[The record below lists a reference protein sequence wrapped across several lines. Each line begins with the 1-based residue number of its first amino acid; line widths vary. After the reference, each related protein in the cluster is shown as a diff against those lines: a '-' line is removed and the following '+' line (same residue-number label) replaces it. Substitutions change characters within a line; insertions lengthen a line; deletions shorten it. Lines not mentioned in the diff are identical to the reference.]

1 MNWSDFGERNKRL
14 NPLWSLGAG
23 MNLGELQPY
32 KEMIALSVLL
42 QVYYME
48 LESNERRSKED
59 IIDLAWNSL
68 ERFNITRLGT
78 SESVERLV
86 DGLLWSGSGG
96 DFEAVYFDDH
106 TRQMTVQ
113 KYKYFSVDEEATR
126 SSWEE
131 SGRTIYRLSEYAMEL
146 IFMSHEIIEEFQ
158 ISIKLL
164 EIQMHIKHGRV
175 TRAMQDVNELISRVR
190 KMTQQQQE
198 YRNALR
204 RNPKH
209 IFSEYGV
216 MRHQRLEEI
225 HQQFDEER
233 KHFDNIHRSLARLAN
248 DEKDV
253 IDFNELRLLSER
265 VELSRKVHDEL
276 AEVVLSI
283 FEAETNLRLNFPEL
297 FWGAS
302 GFNFRTNVWEEW
314 VKSEGLPG
322 GDSLELLVG
331 GLFAPHPD
339 FIYPLAWA
347 WEEQDVG
354 FLPEDLPG
362 DAEDEGIEP
371 ETPYIPK
378 SFPWDKVA
386 GLWLPVFTELAEKGR
401 FTFTAEAF
409 SEEQQRNWAQTPD
422 AVDLWVQF
430 FHTEITVQE
439 QAADTGSPGG
449 TDECQRLVQRL
460 LADCPELEILRGK
473 VLRTSIPRA
482 QRDLTVRWPGL
493 EMSPYTITIVENGEV
508 TA

>member
-14 NPLWSLGAG
+14 NPLWTLGAG

-42 QVYYME
+42 QVYYLE
-48 LESNERRSKED
+48 LESSELRARED
-59 IIDLAWNSL
+59 IVELAWSSL
-68 ERFNITRLGT
+68 ERFNIVKLGT
-78 SESVERLV
+78 AESVGRLV

-96 DFEAVYFDDH
+96 DFEAYYYDDLS
-106 TRQMTVQ
+106 QKMEVQ
-113 KYKYFSVDEEATR
+113 KYKYFTVDEDATR
-126 SSWEE
+126 TSWEE
-131 SGRTIYRLSEYAMEL
+131 SGKTVYRLSEYAMEL

-175 TRAMQDVNELISRVR
+175 TRALQDVSELISRVR

-209 IFSEYGV
+209 MFSEYGV
-216 MRHQRLEEI
+216 LRHQRLEEI
-225 HQQFDEER
+225 HLQFDEER

-253 IDFNELRLLSER
+253 IDFNELRQLSER
-265 VELSRKVHDEL
+265 VELSRRVHDEL

-297 FWGAS
+297 FWGAG

-314 VKSEGLPG
+314 VKAEGLPDA
-322 GDSLELLVG
+322 DSLEMLVS
-331 GLFAPHPD
+331 GLFAPNQD

-347 WEEQDVG
+347 WEEQEVG
-354 FLPEDLPG
+354 FLPVDELDDPDEAG
-362 DAEDEGIEP
+362 EEESIPYTPRSIPWPEVAE
-371 ETPYIPK
+371 
-378 SFPWDKVA
+378 
-386 GLWLPVFTELAEKGR
+386 LWGPILQKLADQGS
-401 FTFTAEAF
+401 FTFSAEAF
-409 SEEQQRNWAQTPD
+409 TEEQQRQWSSTPD

-430 FHTEITVQE
+430 FHAEITVQ
-439 QAADTGSPGG
+439 DLDPDSKGG
-449 TDECQRLVQRL
+449 ASDECQELIQRL
-460 LADCPELEILRGK
+460 LDSNPDLEVLRGT
-473 VLRTSIPRA
+473 VLRTTIQNTHTQLVS
-482 QRDLTVRWPGL
+482 WPGL
-493 EMSPYTITIVENGEV
+493 EMSPYTITIIER
-508 TA
+508 

>member
-1 MNWSDFGERNKRL
+1 MNWSDFGERNRRL
-14 NPLWSLGAG
+14 NPLWTLGAG

-42 QVYYME
+42 QVYYLE
-48 LESNERRSKED
+48 LESSERRARED
-59 IIDLAWNSL
+59 IVELAWSSL
-68 ERFNITRLGT
+68 ERFNIVRLGT
-78 SESVERLV
+78 AESVERLV

-96 DFEAVYFDDH
+96 DFEAYYYDDSS
-106 TRQMTVQ
+106 RQMEVQ
-113 KYKYFSVDEEATR
+113 KYKYFTVDEDATR
-126 SSWEE
+126 TSWEE
-131 SGRTIYRLSEYAMEL
+131 SGRTVYRLSEYAMEL

-175 TRAMQDVNELISRVR
+175 TRALQDVGELISRVR

-209 IFSEYGV
+209 MFSEYGV
-216 MRHQRLEEI
+216 LRHQRLEDI

-248 DEKDV
+248 DEKDI
-253 IDFNELRLLSER
+253 IDFNELRQLSER
-265 VELSRKVHDEL
+265 VELSRRVHDEL

-297 FWGAS
+297 FWGAA

-314 VKSEGLPG
+314 VKTEGLPEA
-322 GDSLELLVG
+322 DSLELLVS
-331 GLFAPHPD
+331 GLFTPSQD

-354 FLPEDLPG
+354 FLPEDVI
-362 DAEDEGIEP
+362 DEPDEAGEEESI
-371 ETPYIPK
+371 PYTPK
-378 SFPWDKVA
+378 SIPWPRVTE
-386 GLWLPVFTELAEKGR
+386 LWLPVFTGLAAHGK
-401 FTFTAEAF
+401 FTFSAEAF
-409 SEEQQRNWAQTPD
+409 TEEEQRMWSHTPD

-430 FHTEITVQE
+430 FHTEITVLNQGADS
-439 QAADTGSPGG
+439 QSGAA
-449 TDECQRLVQRL
+449 DECQKLIQCL
-460 LADCPELEILRGK
+460 LAARPELEVLRGK
-473 VLRTSIPRA
+473 LLWTTIQAGGSEGVI
-482 QRDLTVRWPGL
+482 WPGL
-493 EMSPYTITIVENGEV
+493 EMSPYTITIVER
-508 TA
+508 

>member
-1 MNWSDFGERNKRL
+1 MNWNDFGERNKRL

-23 MNLGELQPY
+23 MNLGELQPF

-42 QVYYME
+42 QVYYLE
-48 LESNERRSKED
+48 LESNEQRSKED
-59 IIDLAWNSL
+59 LVDLAWSCL
-68 ERFNITRLGT
+68 DRFGIAKLG
-78 SESVERLV
+78 SPESVERLV
-86 DGLLWSGSGG
+86 DGLLWSGNGG
-96 DFEAVYFDDH
+96 DFEANYYDDH
-106 TRQMTVQ
+106 SRQMGVQ
-113 KYKYFSVDEEATR
+113 KYKYFTVDEDATR
-126 SSWEE
+126 TSWEE
-131 SGRTIYRLSEYAMEL
+131 NGTTIYRLSEYAMEL
-146 IFMSHEIIEEFQ
+146 IFMSHEIIDEFQ

-209 IFSEYGV
+209 IFSEYGTQ
-216 MRHQRLEEI
+216 RHERLEEI

-265 VELSRKVHDEL
+265 VELSRRVHDEL

-297 FWGAS
+297 FWGAA
-302 GFNFRTNVWEEW
+302 GFNFRTHVWEEW
-314 VKSEGLPG
+314 VKPEGLPD
-322 GDSLELLVG
+322 GDSMETLIS
-331 GLFAPHPD
+331 GLFSPSQD

-354 FLPEDLPG
+354 FLAEELPEDP
-362 DAEDEGIEP
+362 DEAGEV
-371 ETPYIPK
+371 EEVHYIPK
-378 SFPWDKVA
+378 GIPWTEVCE
-386 GLWLPVFTELAEKGR
+386 LWLPVLTGVAEHGS

-409 SEEQQRNWAQTPD
+409 SEDERRRWAETPN

-430 FHTEITVQE
+430 FHTPITVQE
-439 QAADTGSPGG
+439 QEAEGQGG
-449 TDECQRLVQRL
+449 ADECQKLIQRL
-460 LADCPELEILRGK
+460 IADHPELETLRGK
-473 VLRTSIPRA
+473 LLRTTIQPGQQGSIR
-482 QRDLTVRWPGL
+482 LPGL
-493 EMSPYTITIVENGEV
+493 EISPYTITIVEK
-508 TA
+508 

>member
-14 NPLWSLGAG
+14 NPLWNLGAG

-42 QVYYME
+42 QVYYLE
-48 LESNERRSKED
+48 LESNERRSKDD
-59 IIDLAWNSL
+59 IVELCWNSL
-68 ERFNITRLGT
+68 ERFNIPKLGT
-78 SESVERLV
+78 PESVERLV
-86 DGLLWSGSGG
+86 DGLLWSGNGG
-96 DFEAVYFDDH
+96 DFESFYYDDH
-106 TRQMTVQ
+106 SRQMELQ
-113 KYKYFSVDEEATR
+113 KYKYFTVDEDATR
-126 SSWEE
+126 NSWEE
-131 SGRTIYRLSEYAMEL
+131 SGTTIYRLSEYAMEL

-175 TRAMQDVNELISRVR
+175 TRALQDVNELISRVR

-225 HQQFDEER
+225 QVQFDEER
-233 KHFDNIHRSLARLAN
+233 THFDNIHRALARLAN

-253 IDFNELRLLSER
+253 IDFNELRMLSER
-265 VELSRKVHDEL
+265 VELSRRVHDEL

-297 FWGAS
+297 FWGAA
-302 GFNFRTNVWEEW
+302 GFNFRTHVWEEW
-314 VKSEGLPG
+314 VKDEGLPS
-322 GDSLELLVG
+322 GDSLELLIS
-331 GLFAPHPD
+331 GLFSPNQD
-339 FIYPLAWA
+339 FVYPLPWA

-354 FLPEDLPG
+354 FLPETVLEELEDDSDALSVQYTPKGIPWG
-362 DAEDEGIEP
+362 DV
-371 ETPYIPK
+371 TK
-378 SFPWDKVA
+378 
-386 GLWLPVFTELAEKGR
+386 LWRPVFLALAEQGS
-401 FTFTAEAF
+401 FTFAADAF
-409 SEEQQRNWAQTPD
+409 TEEEQHQWARTPD
-422 AVDLWVQF
+422 AIDLWVQF

-439 QAADTGSPGG
+439 QTEDKAHGQ
-449 TDECQRLVQRL
+449 DECQMLIGQL
-460 LADCPELEILRGK
+460 LADHPELESLRSK
-473 VLRTSIPRA
+473 RLRTTIEDELAVS
-482 QRDLTVRWPGL
+482 VRWPGL
-493 EMSPYTITIVENGEV
+493 EMSPYTISIIEEGEP

>member
-14 NPLWSLGAG
+14 NPLWTLGAG

-32 KEMIALSVLL
+32 KEMVALSVLL
-42 QVYYME
+42 QVYYLE
-48 LESNERRSKED
+48 LESSELRARED
-59 IIDLAWNSL
+59 IVELAWSSL
-68 ERFNITRLGT
+68 ERFNITKLGT
-78 SESVERLV
+78 AESVERLV

-96 DFEAVYFDDH
+96 DFEAFYYDDLS
-106 TRQMTVQ
+106 RQMAVQ
-113 KYKYFSVDEEATR
+113 KYKYFTVDEDATR
-126 SSWEE
+126 TSWEE
-131 SGRTIYRLSEYAMEL
+131 SGKTVYRLSEYAMEL

-175 TRAMQDVNELISRVR
+175 TRAMQDVGELISRVR

-225 HQQFDEER
+225 HLQFDEER

-253 IDFNELRLLSER
+253 IDFNELRQLSER
-265 VELSRKVHDEL
+265 VELSRRVHDEL

-297 FWGAS
+297 FWGAG

-314 VKSEGLPG
+314 VKADGLPDA
-322 GDSLELLVG
+322 DSLELLVS
-331 GLFAPHPD
+331 GLFAPNQD

-347 WEEQDVG
+347 WEEQEVG
-354 FLPEDLPG
+354 FLPEDALDEPDEAG
-362 DAEDEGIEP
+362 EEESISYTPRSIPWPEVAE
-371 ETPYIPK
+371 
-378 SFPWDKVA
+378 
-386 GLWLPVFTELAEKGR
+386 LWRPVFIGLADHGS
-401 FTFTAEAF
+401 FTFSAEAF
-409 SEEQQRNWAQTPD
+409 TEEQQHKWSLTPD
-422 AVDLWVQF
+422 AIDLWVQF

-439 QAADTGSPGG
+439 QDPDNKQGGAA
-449 TDECQRLVQRL
+449 DECQTLIQRL
-460 LADCPELEILRGK
+460 LGANPDLEVLRGK
-473 VLRTSIPRA
+473 VLRTTIQGNNSASIS
-482 QRDLTVRWPGL
+482 WPGL
-493 EMSPYTITIVENGEV
+493 EMSPYTITIIER
-508 TA
+508 

>member
-1 MNWSDFGERNKRL
+1 MNWNDFGERNKRL

-42 QVYYME
+42 QVYYLE

-59 IIDLAWNSL
+59 IVDLTWSSL
-68 ERFNITRLGT
+68 ERFNIMKLGT
-78 SESVERLV
+78 AESVERLV

-96 DFEAVYFDDH
+96 DFEAYYYDDH
-106 TRQMTVQ
+106 SRQIAMQ
-113 KYKYFSVDEEATR
+113 RYKYFTVDEDATR

-131 SGRTIYRLSEYAMEL
+131 SGKTIYRLSEYAMEL

-216 MRHQRLEEI
+216 MRHQRMEEI

-253 IDFNELRLLSER
+253 IDFNELRVLSER
-265 VELSRKVHDEL
+265 VELSRRVHDEL

-297 FWGAS
+297 FWGAA

-314 VKSEGLPG
+314 VKAEGLPG
-322 GDSLELLVG
+322 GDSLELLVS
-331 GLFAPHPD
+331 GLFTPNQD

-347 WEEQDVG
+347 WDEQDVG
-354 FLPEDLPG
+354 FLPEEFPDEADEEREETDDPYLPRS
-362 DAEDEGIEP
+362 I
-371 ETPYIPK
+371 
-378 SFPWDKVA
+378 PWDKVCE
-386 GLWLPVFTELAEKGR
+386 LWLPVFQGLAAGGS
-401 FTFTAEAF
+401 FTFSTASFTE
-409 SEEQQRNWAQTPD
+409 EEQLEWSRTPD

-430 FHTEITVQE
+430 FHTDIIIQE
-439 QAADTGSPGG
+439 AELDSQSSG
-449 TDECQRLVQRL
+449 TDECQKLIQRL
-460 LADCPELEILRGK
+460 LAGSPELEVLRGR
-473 VLRTSIPRA
+473 VLRTTIHPVSTLA
-482 QRDLTVRWPGL
+482 VSWPGL
-493 EMSPYTITIVENGEV
+493 EISPYTITIVESRDD

>member
-1 MNWSDFGERNKRL
+1 MNWTDFGERNKRL

-42 QVYYME
+42 QVYYLE
-48 LESNERRSKED
+48 LESNEQRSKED
-59 IIDLAWNSL
+59 IIALTWSSL
-68 ERFNITRLGT
+68 ERFNIARLGT

-96 DFEAVYFDDH
+96 DFEAVYYDDH

-113 KYKYFSVDEEATR
+113 KYKYFTVDEDATR

-131 SGRTIYRLSEYAMEL
+131 NGTTIYRLSEYALEL
-146 IFMSHEIIEEFQ
+146 IFMSHEIIDEFQ

-198 YRNALR
+198 YRSALR

-216 MRHQRLEEI
+216 IRHQRLEEI

-233 KHFDNIHRSLARLAN
+233 RHFDNIHRSLARLAN

-297 FWGAS
+297 FWGAA

-322 GDSLELLVG
+322 GDSLELLVS
-331 GLFAPHPD
+331 GLFAPHQD

-354 FLPEDLPG
+354 FLPEELLNEP
-362 DAEDEGIEP
+362 EDEEE
-371 ETPYIPK
+371 ETEAPYVPK
-378 SFPWDKVA
+378 SIPWDEVA
-386 GLWLPVFTELAEKGR
+386 ELWLPVFTELAEAGQ
-401 FTFTAEAF
+401 FTFSSDAF
-409 SEEQQRNWAQTPD
+409 PEEVKLKWARTPD
-422 AVDLWVQF
+422 AVDLWAQF
-430 FHTEITVQE
+430 FHTEIRVQE
-439 QAADTGSPGG
+439 LEANSPGG
-449 TDECQRLVQRL
+449 TDECQRLIQYL
-460 LADCPELEILRGK
+460 LQEHPELEILRGQT
-473 VLRTSIPRA
+473 LRTTIA
-482 QRDLTVRWPGL
+482 GEQRNETVKWPGL
-493 EMSPYTITIVENGEV
+493 EMSPYTITIVQR
-508 TA
+508 

>member
-14 NPLWSLGAG
+14 NPLWTLGAG

-42 QVYYME
+42 QVYYLE
-48 LESNERRSKED
+48 LESNERRAKED
-59 IIDLAWNSL
+59 IIELAWSSL
-68 ERFNITRLGT
+68 ERFNIARFGT
-78 SESVERLV
+78 IESVERLV
-86 DGLLWSGSGG
+86 DGLLWSGGGG
-96 DFEAVYFDDH
+96 DFEAFYYDDQ
-106 TRQMTVQ
+106 TRQMTLQ
-113 KYKYFSVDEEATR
+113 KYKYFTVDEDATR
-126 SSWEE
+126 TSWEE
-131 SGRTIYRLSEYAMEL
+131 SGKTVYRLSEYAMEL

-175 TRAMQDVNELISRVR
+175 TRAMQDVGELISRVR

-209 IFSEYGV
+209 MFSEYGV

-297 FWGAS
+297 FWGAA

-314 VKSEGLPG
+314 VKAEGLPS
-322 GDSLELLVG
+322 GDSLETLIS
-331 GLFAPHPD
+331 GLFTPSQD
-339 FIYPLAWA
+339 FIYPSPGLGKNRMSVFCRKNIWMSPMKKGRSNL
-347 WEEQDVG
+347 QLIRLSLYLG
-354 FLPEDLPG
+354 LKLLSCGNRFLPSLPAKDVLRSKRMHSLLRNSPDG
-362 DAEDEGIEP
+362 RGSRMPLTFGYNSFIP
-371 ETPYIPK
+371 RLSYRSETK
-378 SFPWDKVA
+378 
-386 GLWLPVFTELAEKGR
+386 TTLAE
-401 FTFTAEAF
+401 
-409 SEEQQRNWAQTPD
+409 
-422 AVDLWVQF
+422 V
-430 FHTEITVQE
+430 
-439 QAADTGSPGG
+439 
-449 TDECQRLVQRL
+449 
-460 LADCPELEILRGK
+460 
-473 VLRTSIPRA
+473 TSAR
-482 QRDLTVRWPGL
+482 
-493 EMSPYTITIVENGEV
+493 S
-508 TA
+508 

>member
-1 MNWSDFGERNKRL
+1 MNWSDFGERNRRL
-14 NPLWSLGAG
+14 NPLWTLGAG

-42 QVYYME
+42 QVYYLE
-48 LESNERRSKED
+48 LESSERRARED
-59 IIDLAWNSL
+59 IVELAWSSL
-68 ERFNITRLGT
+68 ERFNIVRLGT
-78 SESVERLV
+78 AESVERLV

-96 DFEAVYFDDH
+96 DFEAYYYDDSS
-106 TRQMTVQ
+106 RQMAVQ
-113 KYKYFSVDEEATR
+113 KYKYFTVDEDATR
-126 SSWEE
+126 TSWEE
-131 SGRTIYRLSEYAMEL
+131 SGRTVYRLSEYAMEL

-175 TRAMQDVNELISRVR
+175 THALQDVGELISRVR

-209 IFSEYGV
+209 MFSEYGV
-216 MRHQRLEEI
+216 LRHQRLEDI

-248 DEKDV
+248 DEKDI
-253 IDFNELRLLSER
+253 IDFNELRQLSER
-265 VELSRKVHDEL
+265 VELSRRVHDEL

-297 FWGAS
+297 FWGAA

-314 VKSEGLPG
+314 VKTEGLPEA
-322 GDSLELLVG
+322 DSLELLVS
-331 GLFAPHPD
+331 GLFTPSQD

-354 FLPEDLPG
+354 FLPEDVM
-362 DAEDEGIEP
+362 DEPDEAGE
-371 ETPYIPK
+371 EESVSYIPK
-378 SFPWDKVA
+378 SIPWLRVTE
-386 GLWLPVFTELAEKGR
+386 LWLPVFTGLAANGE
-401 FTFTAEAF
+401 FTFSAEAF
-409 SEEQQRNWAQTPD
+409 TEEEQRMWSLTPD

-430 FHTEITVQE
+430 FHTEITVLE
-439 QAADTGSPGG
+439 QGEDSQSGAA
-449 TDECQRLVQRL
+449 DECQKLIQRL
-460 LADCPELEILRGK
+460 LAERPELEVLRGK
-473 VLRTSIPRA
+473 LLRTTIQSGES
-482 QRDLTVRWPGL
+482 VVWPGL
-493 EMSPYTITIVENGEV
+493 EMSPYTITIVER
-508 TA
+508 

>member
-42 QVYYME
+42 QVYYLE
-48 LESNERRSKED
+48 LESNEQRSKED
-59 IIDLAWNSL
+59 IIGLAWSSL
-68 ERFNITRLGT
+68 ERFRITGLGT
-78 SESVERLV
+78 AESVERLV
-86 DGLLWSGSGG
+86 DGLLWSGNGG
-96 DFEAVYFDDH
+96 DFEAVYYDDH
-106 TRQMTVQ
+106 TRQMTMQ
-113 KYKYFSVDEEATR
+113 KYKYFTVDEDATR

-131 SGRTIYRLSEYAMEL
+131 SGTTVYRLSEYAMEL

-175 TRAMQDVNELISRVR
+175 TRALQDVNELISRVR

-209 IFSEYGV
+209 MFSEYGG

-233 KHFDNIHRSLARLAN
+233 RHFDNIHRSLARLVN
-248 DEKDV
+248 DEKDL

-276 AEVVLSI
+276 AEVVLGI

-314 VKSEGLPG
+314 VKSDGLPG

-331 GLFAPHPD
+331 GLFAPQQD

-347 WEEQDVG
+347 WEEQETG
-354 FLPEDLPG
+354 FMPEEWLDEPEDT
-362 DAEDEGIEP
+362 AEEP
-371 ETPYIPK
+371 EVSYIPK
-378 SFPWDKVA
+378 TIPWAEVA
-386 GLWLPVFTELAEKGR
+386 ELWLPVFTGLAADGR
-401 FTFTAEAF
+401 FTFAAEAF
-409 SEEQQRNWAQTPD
+409 TDEEKLAWANNPN

-430 FHTEITVQE
+430 FHAEVKVQE
-439 QAADTGSPGG
+439 SGAESPAG
-449 TDECQRLVQRL
+449 TDECQRLIQYL
-460 LADCPELEILRGK
+460 LDSHPELEVMRGK
-473 VLRTSIPRA
+473 VLRTKITGTGQQPA
-482 QRDLTVRWPGL
+482 VKWPGL
-493 EMSPYTITIVENGEV
+493 EMSPYTIIIEER
-508 TA
+508 

>member
-14 NPLWSLGAG
+14 NPLWNLGAG

-32 KEMIALSVLL
+32 KEMVALSVLL
-42 QVYYME
+42 QVYYLE
-48 LESNERRSKED
+48 LESNERRSKDD
-59 IIDLAWNSL
+59 IIVLAWTAL
-68 ERFNITRLGT
+68 EHFNIANLGT
-78 SESVERLV
+78 TEYVERLV
-86 DGLLWSGSGG
+86 DGLLWSGNGG
-96 DFEAVYFDDH
+96 DFESFYYDDAS
-106 TRQMTVQ
+106 RQMLVQ
-113 KYKYFSVDEEATR
+113 KYKYFTVDEDATR

-175 TRAMQDVNELISRVR
+175 TRALQDVNELISRVR

-216 MRHQRLEEI
+216 KRHQRLEEI

-253 IDFNELRLLSER
+253 IDFNEIRMLSER
-265 VELSRKVHDEL
+265 VELSRRVHDKL
-276 AEVVLSI
+276 AEVVLNI
-283 FEAETNLRLNFPEL
+283 FEVETNLRLNFPEL
-297 FWGAS
+297 FWGAV
-302 GFNFRTNVWEEW
+302 GFNFRTSVWEEW
-314 VKSEGLPG
+314 VKEEGLPS
-322 GDSLELLVG
+322 GDSLEILIS
-331 GLFAPHPD
+331 GLFSPNQD
-339 FIYPLAWA
+339 FVYPLPWA

-354 FLPEDLPG
+354 FVSELLMDESEEDK
-362 DAEDEGIEP
+362 DAQSVQYVPKGI
-371 ETPYIPK
+371 
-378 SFPWDKVA
+378 PWTEVTD
-386 GLWLPVFTELAEKGR
+386 LWRPIFKALAERGS
-401 FTFTAEAF
+401 FTFCADAF
-409 SEEQQRNWAQTPD
+409 TIEELEGWARTPN

-439 QAADTGSPGG
+439 QVEEGGKGS
-449 TDECQRLVQRL
+449 DECQMLIQNL
-460 LADCPELEILRGK
+460 LASDPELAGLRGK
-473 VLRTSIPRA
+473 KLRTTIISSEQTER
-482 QRDLTVRWPGL
+482 VRCAGL
-493 EMSPYTITIVENGEV
+493 DMSPYTITIVER
-508 TA
+508 

>member
-32 KEMIALSVLL
+32 KEMLALSVLL
-42 QVYYME
+42 QVYYLE
-48 LESNERRSKED
+48 LESSEQRTRED
-59 IIDLAWNSL
+59 IADLAWSSL
-68 ERFNITRLGT
+68 ERFHIAGLGT
-78 SESVERLV
+78 PESVERLV

-96 DFEAVYFDDH
+96 DFEAFYYDDA

-113 KYKYFSVDEEATR
+113 KYKYFSVDEDATR

-131 SGRTIYRLSEYAMEL
+131 TGKTVYRLSEYAMEL

-175 TRAMQDVNELISRVR
+175 TRAMQDVNELVTRVR

-209 IFSEYGV
+209 MFSGYGV
-216 MRHQRLEEI
+216 LRHQRLEEI
-225 HQQFDEER
+225 HLQFDEER

-253 IDFNELRLLSER
+253 IDFNELRQLSER
-265 VELSRKVHDEL
+265 VELSRRVHDEL
-276 AEVVLSI
+276 AGVVLSI

-297 FWGAS
+297 FWGAA

-314 VKSEGLPG
+314 IKPEGLPDA
-322 GDSLELLVG
+322 DSLELLIS
-331 GLFAPHPD
+331 GLFTPNQD

-347 WEEQDVG
+347 WEEQEVG
-354 FLPEDLPG
+354 FLPEEFLDGP
-362 DAEDEGIEP
+362 DEAGEEEKP
-371 ETPYIPK
+371 PYTPK
-378 SFPWDKVA
+378 SIPWPQVT
-386 GLWLPVFTELAEKGR
+386 GLWLPVFLGLADTGS
-401 FTFTAEAF
+401 FTFSAEAF
-409 SEEQQRNWAQTPD
+409 TEEEQRNWSAAPD
-422 AVDLWVQF
+422 AIDLWAQF
-430 FHTEITVQE
+430 FHTEISVQAE
-439 QAADTGSPGG
+439 DTDSQGGAA
-449 TDECQRLVQRL
+449 DECQKLIQLL
-460 LADCPELEILRGK
+460 LAARPELEVLRGK
-473 VLRTSIPRA
+473 VLRTMIRSGHSHP
-482 QRDLTVRWPGL
+482 VSWPGL
-493 EMSPYTITIVENGEV
+493 EMSPYTITIVER
-508 TA
+508 

>member
-14 NPLWSLGAG
+14 NPLWTLGAG

-42 QVYYME
+42 QVYYLE
-48 LESNERRSKED
+48 LESNERRAKED
-59 IIDLAWNSL
+59 IIELAWSSL
-68 ERFNITRLGT
+68 ERFNIARFGT
-78 SESVERLV
+78 IESVERLV
-86 DGLLWSGSGG
+86 DGLLWSGGGG
-96 DFEAVYFDDH
+96 DFEAYYYDDQ
-106 TRQMTVQ
+106 TRQMTLQ
-113 KYKYFSVDEEATR
+113 KYKYFTVDEDATR
-126 SSWEE
+126 TSWEE
-131 SGRTIYRLSEYAMEL
+131 SGKTVYRLSEYAMEL

-175 TRAMQDVNELISRVR
+175 TRAMQDVGELISRVR

-209 IFSEYGV
+209 MFSEYGV

-297 FWGAS
+297 FWGAA

-314 VKSEGLPG
+314 VKAEGLPS
-322 GDSLELLVG
+322 GDSLETLIS
-331 GLFAPHPD
+331 GLFTPSQD

-354 FLPEDLPG
+354 FLPEEYL
-362 DAEDEGIEP
+362 DEPDEEGE
-371 ETPYIPK
+371 EQLATYTPK
-378 SFPWDKVA
+378 SIPWTEVA
-386 GLWLPVFTELAEKGR
+386 ELWKPIFTELAVKGR
-401 FTFTAEAF
+401 FTFKADAF
-409 SEEQQRNWAQTPD
+409 SPEEQSRWARLPD
-422 AVDLWVQF
+422 AIDLWVQF
-430 FHTEITVQE
+430 FHTEVIVQE
-439 QAADTGSPGG
+439 RNEDNPGG
-449 TDECQRLVQRL
+449 SDECQKLIQRL
-460 LADCPELEILRGK
+460 LTDCPELEMLRGN
-473 VLRTSIPRA
+473 VLRTTILEPDQGTSVI
-482 QRDLTVRWPGL
+482 WPGL
-493 EMSPYTITIVENGEV
+493 EMSPYTITIVER
-508 TA
+508 

>member
-1 MNWSDFGERNKRL
+1 MNWNDFGERNKRL

-42 QVYYME
+42 QVYYLE
-48 LESNERRSKED
+48 LESNEQRSRED
-59 IIDLAWNSL
+59 LVDLTWSSL
-68 ERFNITRLGT
+68 ERFGIAKSG
-78 SESVERLV
+78 SPESVERLV
-86 DGLLWSGSGG
+86 DGLLWSGNGG
-96 DFEAVYFDDH
+96 DFEAHYYDDQS
-106 TRQMTVQ
+106 RQMDVQ
-113 KYKYFSVDEEATR
+113 KYKYFTVDEDATR
-126 SSWEE
+126 TSWEE
-131 SGRTIYRLSEYAMEL
+131 NGTTIYRLSEYAMEL
-146 IFMSHEIIEEFQ
+146 IFMSHEIIDEFQ

-209 IFSEYGV
+209 IFSEYGTQ
-216 MRHQRLEEI
+216 RHQRLEEI

-233 KHFDNIHRSLARLAN
+233 KHFDSIHRSLARLAN

-265 VELSRKVHDEL
+265 VELSRRVHDEL

-297 FWGAS
+297 FWGAA
-302 GFNFRTNVWEEW
+302 GFNFRTHVWEEW
-314 VKSEGLPG
+314 VKPEGLPD
-322 GDSLELLVG
+322 GDSLETLIS
-331 GLFAPHPD
+331 GLFSPSQD

-354 FLPEDLPG
+354 FLPEEFP
-362 DAEDEGIEP
+362 IEP
-371 ETPYIPK
+371 DEAGDEQDIPYVPK
-378 SFPWDKVA
+378 GMPWTEVC
-386 GLWLPVFTELAEKGR
+386 GLWLPVMAGVIERGSFTLSP
-401 FTFTAEAF
+401 EAF
-409 SEEQQRNWAQTPD
+409 SEEEQQWWADTPD

-430 FHTEITVQE
+430 FHSEFTVQE
-439 QAADTGSPGG
+439 QDAEGHGG
-449 TDECQRLVQRL
+449 ADECQKLLQRL
-460 LADCPELEILRGK
+460 LADHPELEPLRGK
-473 VLRTSIPRA
+473 TLRTSIRA
-482 QRDLTVRWPGL
+482 GQRQSVRWAGL
-493 EMSPYTITIVENGEV
+493 EISPYTITIVQKEEEP
-508 TA
+508 A

>member
-1 MNWSDFGERNKRL
+1 MNWTDFGERNKRL

-42 QVYYME
+42 QVYYLE
-48 LESNERRSKED
+48 LESNEHRARED
-59 IIDLAWNSL
+59 LVELAWSSL
-68 ERFNITRLGT
+68 ARFDIAKLGT
-78 SESVERLV
+78 AESVERLV

-96 DFEAVYFDDH
+96 DFEAFYYNDS

-113 KYKYFSVDEEATR
+113 KYKYFTVDEDATR

-131 SGRTIYRLSEYAMEL
+131 TGKTVYRLSEYAMEL
-146 IFMSHEIIEEFQ
+146 IFMSHEIIDEFQ

-209 IFSEYGV
+209 IFSEYGAG
-216 MRHQRLEEI
+216 RHQRLEEI

-233 KHFDNIHRSLARLAN
+233 MHFDHIHRSLARLAN

-253 IDFNELRLLSER
+253 IDFNELRQLSER
-265 VELSRKVHDEL
+265 VELSRRVHDEL
-276 AEVVLSI
+276 AGVVLSI

-297 FWGAS
+297 FWGAA
-302 GFNFRTNVWEEW
+302 GFNFRTHVWEEW
-314 VKSEGLPG
+314 VKAEGLPD
-322 GDSLELLVG
+322 GDSLGTLIS
-331 GLFAPHPD
+331 GLFTPNQD
-339 FIYPLAWA
+339 FIYPLAWS

-354 FLPEDLPG
+354 FLPEEFLDTP
-362 DAEDEGIEP
+362 DEDVLEEP
-371 ETPYIPK
+371 VVYVPK
-378 SFPWDKVA
+378 SISWPEVTS
-386 GLWLPVFTELAEKGR
+386 LWYPVFAALADKGSFTFAAER
-401 FTFTAEAF
+401 FTE
-409 SEEQQRNWAQTPD
+409 EEQVRWARTPD

-430 FHTEITVQE
+430 FHTDVIVQE
-439 QAADTGSPGG
+439 QAGDMDSGADEP
-449 TDECQRLVQRL
+449 QKLIHRL
-460 LADCPELEILRGK
+460 LTEHPGLETLRSK
-473 VLRTSIPRA
+473 RLRTSIRHSPYN
-482 QRDLTVRWPGL
+482 VSWPGL
-493 EMSPYTITIVENGEV
+493 EMSPYTITIVEK
-508 TA
+508 